1 MKREPTIISTFTTY
15 IMNISF
21 ADFAAGTQERS
32 DTIETIFKYT
42 QCLCE
47 ALKHNYVDS
56 AIRGHKQFA
65 DKSVESSFEHT
76 HHMQKISELK
86 DGECPI
92 DFIIQ
97 TKRKYHRIVF
107 IDGGGQKSVHAFIDI
122 NTGDVLKAASWNS
135 PAKDIRYNLLNDEQR
150 EWLYQNAD
158 YSTGYLYK

>member
-1 MKREPTIISTFTTY
+1 
-15 IMNISF
+15 
-21 ADFAAGTQERS
+21 
-32 DTIETIFKYT
+32 
-42 QCLCE
+42 
-47 ALKHNYVDS
+47 
-56 AIRGHKQFA
+56 
-65 DKSVESSFEHT
+65 
-76 HHMQKISELK
+76 MQKISELK

-97 TKRKYHRIVF
+97 TKRKYHKIVF

-135 PAKDIRYNLLNDEQR
+135 PVKDIRYNLLNDEQR